1 MHQANVM
8 HTMALRP
15 ESMEGT
21 GSEASW
27 LQMACYAAPGWAK
40 SEAGGGILAGKMTS
54 NVQRVNGIPPIFTF
68 ISPLHNIR
76 RY

>member
-40 SEAGGGILAGKMTS
+40 SEAGGGILAGKNDEQCPTGQWDPT
-54 NVQRVNGIPPIFTF
+54 N
-68 ISPLHNIR
+68 LHV
-76 RY
+76 Y